1 MINKGRITKLIQKL
15 IQIPSENPPG
25 DESRIA
31 RFVEK
36 ELKKSGL
43 KTKLYEFK
51 KNRTNVVG
59 ILDFGAKKSV
69 LLSPHLDTVPAGR
82 NWKYPPFSGKIVSG
96 KVFGRGATDCK
107 GNLAAALEALQSITE
122 DKIKLNCNVIFAATA
137 DEETGSSLGLI
148 PLLKRKILKPDLAL
162 ILDADGFNIIVAQ
175 KGLIHFKVKIF
186 GKKSHGAY
194 PERGINAIELS
205 SKIINDLKEYKFK
218 FKKHPLLKGPTVNIG
233 IISGGDKVNIVADWC
248 EFEVDLRYLPGTGAD
263 SALRQVRSVISRYAK
278 NFKIEIDD
286 IQRPYTI
293 DKYHFFVKALIRA
306 TKAVKGH
313 AYLKGS
319 EGATVITFFQDTN
332 IPAIASGFGRSG
344 TAHITDEYAKVDDL
358 YKGAMVLEEF
368 FKRIN
373 F

>member
-148 PLLKRKILKPDLAL
+148 PLLKRKILKPW
-162 ILDADGFNIIVAQ
+162 
-175 KGLIHFKVKIF
+175 
-186 GKKSHGAY
+186 
-194 PERGINAIELS
+194 
-205 SKIINDLKEYKFK
+205 
-218 FKKHPLLKGPTVNIG
+218 PLQG
-233 IISGGDKVNIVADWC
+233 
-248 EFEVDLRYLPGTGAD
+248 
-263 SALRQVRSVISRYAK
+263 
-278 NFKIEIDD
+278 
-286 IQRPYTI
+286 
-293 DKYHFFVKALIRA
+293 
-306 TKAVKGH
+306 
-313 AYLKGS
+313 
-319 EGATVITFFQDTN
+319 
-332 IPAIASGFGRSG
+332 
-344 TAHITDEYAKVDDL
+344 
-358 YKGAMVLEEF
+358 
-368 FKRIN
+368 
-373 F
+373 